1 MMAIH
6 DDFRSADALPVS
18 STNPFE
24 APQAAIERAV
34 DPTKT
39 HSAWRARLLCFV
51 LWLVVCGISAA
62 PSFLLAI
69 GMTQHP
75 LRIPAMIGGILS
87 WTLIYT
93 LADWNYLR
101 KLRQKSRVFHRAMV
115 TGFGIRVLIS
125 ILLPVGCAADMF
137 PGMISVSL
145 VSGVFLMGN
154 AEPYQLQSFPA
165 VFFTT
170 VLQGALLNVLV
181 WMLVLLIA
189 SILLVFSR
197 RRDAAG
203 KLADHAA

>member
-1 MMAIH
+1 MAVH
-6 DDFRSADALPVS
+6 NDFRSADVQPVS
-18 STNPFE
+18 TTNPFE
-24 APQAAIERAV
+24 APQAAIELAV
-34 DPTKT
+34 EPATT
-39 HSAWRARLLCFV
+39 QSTWRARLLCFV
-51 LWLVVCGISAA
+51 LWLIVCGISAV

-75 LRIPAMIGGILS
+75 LRIPAMIGGILA
-87 WTLIYT
+87 WTLIYA

-101 KLRQKSRVFHRAMV
+101 QLRQNSRVFHRAMV

-125 ILLPVGCAADMF
+125 ILLPVGCAADVI

-145 VSGVFLMGN
+145 VSAVFSMGS
-154 AEPYQLQSFPA
+154 EPFQLQSLPA

-189 SILLVFSR
+189 SILLLFSR
-197 RRDAAG
+197 RREAAS
-203 KLADHAA
+203 KLTDNAA